1 MSFSVFSKSSTGESS
16 CRYGNP
22 SSGLNRRE
30 TSLAIYDELLRAI
43 WRGRVGKR
51 EHRGGKH
58 LPLEA
63 VIPQYEQRTED
74 VIVRVEPEFLAEQ
87 SNPSDS
93 RFIWAYTVEIDNQSE
108 RDLTVTDRFWQIADS
123 RGQVQEVRGSG
134 VVGETPIVKSGET
147 FRYTSGAPLT
157 APSGMMRGSY
167 TMRTESGESFDIIV
181 PTFLLDSPHEAHSL
195 N

>member
-1 MSFSVFSKSSTGESS
+1 MGKSEHQGE
-16 CRYGNP
+16 
-22 SSGLNRRE
+22 
-30 TSLAIYDELLRAI
+30 
-43 WRGRVGKR
+43 
-51 EHRGGKH
+51 KH
-58 LPLEA
+58 LPLDA

-134 VVGETPIVKSGET
+134 VVGETPIVNSGET

-181 PTFLLDSPHEAHSL
+181 PTFLLDSPHEGHSL